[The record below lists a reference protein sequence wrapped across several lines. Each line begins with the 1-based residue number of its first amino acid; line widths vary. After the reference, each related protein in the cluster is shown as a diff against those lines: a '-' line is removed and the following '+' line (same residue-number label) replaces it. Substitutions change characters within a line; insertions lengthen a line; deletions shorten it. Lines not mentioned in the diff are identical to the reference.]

1 EPYHTGLLELDRVF
15 HLATRRTRLR
25 GQPAR
30 FDLIRPLARS
40 LLVDS
45 EESSVPVGKARR
57 DEMIG
62 LLVCASAADADL
74 VELRFGGTTRMLCVA
89 AGVPSATQSRSTG
102 LGLLRQ
108 RAMEIARVVRIAAT
122 RVPRDLR
129 MRTKKPRHRH
139 FVVLDFAR
147 DDLFRRLALFHP
159 RDQRLHEVGTVGSW
173 ASAAMAHA
181 GHHV

>member
-1 EPYHTGLLELDRVF
+1 AECVQPGERIVTHGAAQIVTPGELRHRPCGGRDEKRCSDSKNEEDAPAKFRAHPCSPTQVEEPYHTGLLELDRVF

-89 AGVPSATQSRSTG
+89 AGVP
-102 LGLLRQ
+102 
-108 RAMEIARVVRIAAT
+108 
-122 RVPRDLR
+122 
-129 MRTKKPRHRH
+129 
-139 FVVLDFAR
+139 
-147 DDLFRRLALFHP
+147 
-159 RDQRLHEVGTVGSW
+159 
-173 ASAAMAHA
+173 
-181 GHHV
+181 